1 MHKTQIEI
9 RGVFW
14 AVALVFS
21 VFLVLPMA
29 LLLGKSF
36 LVGRESGLGNYTAM
50 LASPA
55 FLESFRNSF
64 LISGVSAALTT
75 ALAFFLAYAVNNTG
89 LPPLFRKFIAGMT
102 VAPMFLPTITYGFV
116 IIYSFG
122 REGLLTRLLGFQVL
136 DIYGFQGMLLGYTI
150 YTLPVAFLLIN
161 NTFKY
166 VDKNFAIVSKVMGD
180 GPVRTFLGTAVRP
193 LVGTLGAAL
202 IQSFTL
208 SFTDFG
214 IPASIGG
221 SFDVVAIHLY
231 NEMLGAIPNF
241 GGGAAVAVSML
252 LPSIIS
258 ILLINY
264 LERYNFRYNKVSRQD
279 IVKSPLRDAVCGAG
293 SLAVIG
299 TIAAVFA
306 VMFVVPFVRNWPY
319 EVEFS
324 LERFMRILSSRGL
337 LSIYGNSLWVALLTA
352 LLGTL
357 LSYGAALVSARS
369 GLGRVARG
377 AIDGIAV
384 VTNTIPGMV
393 LGLAFLFAFTGTSLQ
408 NTVLILVLCNVVHF
422 FTTPYLMG
430 KSSLEKMNKGWE
442 ATAALMGD
450 SWLKTLCR
458 VVVPN
463 SLGTVLEMFS
473 YYFINSM
480 ITISAVIFLVGA
492 RTAVLTT
499 KIKELQH
506 YAQFDSIFV
515 MSLLILATNILAR
528 VILGGI
534 AARCT
539 KKQ

>member
-14 AVALVFS
+14 AVVLVFS
-21 VFLVLPMA
+21 FFLILPMA

-36 LVGRESGLGNYTAM
+36 LAGGESGLGNYTAM

-55 FLESFRNSF
+55 FLESFGNSF
-64 LISGVSAALTT
+64 LISGVSAVLTT

-89 LPPLFRKFIAGMT
+89 LPSLFRKFIAGMT

-122 REGLLTRLLGFQVL
+122 REGLLTRLLGFQVM

-150 YTLPVAFLLIN
+150 YTLPIAFLLIN

-241 GGGAAVAVSML
+241 GGGAAIAVSML

-264 LERYNFRYNKVSRQD
+264 LERYNFRYNRVSRQD
-279 IVKSPLRDAVCGAG
+279 IVKSRLRDAVCGTGA
-293 SLAVIG
+293 LAVIG

-319 EVEFS
+319 EAEFS
-324 LERFMRILSSRGL
+324 LDRFVRILSSRGL

-357 LSYGAALVSARS
+357 LSYGAALASARS
-369 GLGRVARG
+369 GLGRAARG

-408 NTVLILVLCNVVHF
+408 NTFLILVLCNVVHF

-442 ATAALMGD
+442 ATASLMGD

-528 VILGGI
+528 IVLGGI
-534 AARCT
+534 AARCV

>member
-1 MHKTQIEI
+1 MPK
-9 RGVFW
+9 
-14 AVALVFS
+14 
-21 VFLVLPMA
+21 
-29 LLLGKSF
+29 
-36 LVGRESGLGNYTAM
+36 
-50 LASPA
+50 
-55 FLESFRNSF
+55 
-64 LISGVSAALTT
+64 
-75 ALAFFLAYAVNNTG
+75 
-89 LPPLFRKFIAGMT
+89 
-102 VAPMFLPTITYGFV
+102 
-116 IIYSFG
+116 
-122 REGLLTRLLGFQVL
+122 TRLLGFQVM

-150 YTLPVAFLLIN
+150 YTLPIAFLLIN

-241 GGGAAVAVSML
+241 GGGAAIAVFML

-264 LERYNFRYNKVSRQD
+264 LERYNFRYNRVSRQD
-279 IVKSPLRDAVCGAG
+279 IVKSRLRDAVCGAG

-299 TIAAVFA
+299 TIAVVFA

-319 EVEFS
+319 EAEFS
-324 LERFMRILSSRGL
+324 LDRFMRILSSRGL

-357 LSYGAALVSARS
+357 LSYGAALASARS
-369 GLGRVARG
+369 GLGRAARG

-408 NTVLILVLCNVVHF
+408 NTFLILVLCNVVHF

-442 ATAALMGD
+442 ATASLMGD

-528 VILGGI
+528 VVLGGI
-534 AARCT
+534 AARCV

>member
-36 LVGRESGLGNYTAM
+36 LVGGESGLGNYTAM

-64 LISGVSAALTT
+64 LISGISAALTT

-166 VDKNFAIVSKVMGD
+166 IDRNFAIVSKVMGD

-264 LERYNFRYNKVSRQD
+264 LERYNFRYNRICRQD
-279 IVKSPLRDAVCGAG
+279 IVKSRLRDAVCGAG
-293 SLAVIG
+293 ALAVIG

-357 LSYGAALVSARS
+357 LSYGAALASARS

-408 NTVLILVLCNVVHF
+408 NTFLILVLCNVVHF

>member
-14 AVALVFS
+14 AVVLVFS

-36 LVGRESGLGNYTAM
+36 LAGGESGLGNYTAM

-55 FLESFRNSF
+55 FLESFGNSF
-64 LISGVSAALTT
+64 LISGVSAVLTT

-122 REGLLTRLLGFQVL
+122 REGLLTRLLGFQVM

-150 YTLPVAFLLIN
+150 YTLPIAFLLIN

-241 GGGAAVAVSML
+241 GGGAAIAVFML

-264 LERYNFRYNKVSRQD
+264 LERYNFRYNRVSRQD
-279 IVKSPLRDAVCGAG
+279 IVKSRLRDAVCGAG

-299 TIAAVFA
+299 TIAVVFA

-319 EVEFS
+319 EAEFS
-324 LERFMRILSSRGL
+324 LDRFMRILSSRGL

-357 LSYGAALVSARS
+357 LSYGAALASGRS
-369 GLGRVARG
+369 GLGRAARG

-408 NTVLILVLCNVVHF
+408 NTFLILVLCNVVHF

-442 ATAALMGD
+442 ATASLMGD

-480 ITISAVIFLVGA
+480 ITISSVIFLVGA

-528 VILGGI
+528 VVLGGI
-534 AARCT
+534 AARCV

>member
-1 MHKTQIEI
+1 
-9 RGVFW
+9 
-14 AVALVFS
+14 
-21 VFLVLPMA
+21 
-29 LLLGKSF
+29 
-36 LVGRESGLGNYTAM
+36 M

-102 VAPMFLPTITYGFV
+102 VAPMFLPTITYG
-116 IIYSFG
+116 
-122 REGLLTRLLGFQVL
+122 
-136 DIYGFQGMLLGYTI
+136 I

-264 LERYNFRYNKVSRQD
+264 LERYNFRYHKVSRQD

-324 LERFMRILSSRGL
+324 LERFMRILSSRGHHSGHGARPGIPVRL
-337 LSIYGNSLWVALLTA
+337 HGHQPAKHLPDSGALQRGPFLHHA
-352 LLGTL
+352 LPDGQELPGENEQ
-357 LSYGAALVSARS
+357 
-369 GLGRVARG
+369 GLGGHSRP
-377 AIDGIAV
+377 DG
-384 VTNTIPGMV
+384 
-393 LGLAFLFAFTGTSLQ
+393 
-408 NTVLILVLCNVVHF
+408 
-422 FTTPYLMG
+422 
-430 KSSLEKMNKGWE
+430 
-442 ATAALMGD
+442 
-450 SWLKTLCR
+450 
-458 VVVPN
+458 
-463 SLGTVLEMFS
+463 
-473 YYFINSM
+473 
-480 ITISAVIFLVGA
+480 
-492 RTAVLTT
+492 
-499 KIKELQH
+499 
-506 YAQFDSIFV
+506 
-515 MSLLILATNILAR
+515 
-528 VILGGI
+528 
-534 AARCT
+534 
-539 KKQ
+539 

>member
-36 LVGRESGLGNYTAM
+36 LVGGESGLGNYTAM

-102 VAPMFLPTITYGFV
+102 VAPMFLPT

-408 NTVLILVLCNVVHF
+408 NTFLILVLCNVVHF